1 MSGKSNKR
9 RRRHELLIEKLK
21 QDPFLTDSELA
32 SCLNV
37 SVPTIRLDR
46 MHLNIP
52 ELRERMME
60 LATDAN
66 LPEKTEKYGEIID
79 LKQGTSGVSVM
90 MTSKKMCF
98 EDKDAVRGC
107 YLYSMAESL
116 AMSIVDRPVALI
128 GVANI
133 KYKVLVNSGT
143 KLVARGEVRVK
154 RENGFIVWVKIYN
167 DQVEVFSGKFIL
179 NIEE

>member
-1 MSGKSNKR
+1 MAGKSDKR
-9 RRRHELLIEKLK
+9 QKRHKLLIEKLK

-32 SCLNV
+32 AYLNV

-60 LATDAN
+60 LATDAT
-66 LPEKTEKYGEIID
+66 LPDKSEKYGEIID
-79 LKQGTSGVSVM
+79 LKSGSSGISVM
-90 MTSKKMCF
+90 VTTKKMCF
-98 EDKDAVRGC
+98 DERDMVRGC
-107 YLYSMAESL
+107 CLYSMAESL
-116 AMSIVDRPVALI
+116 AMTIIDEPAALI

-133 KYKVLVNSGT
+133 KYKVLVTSDT
-143 KLVARGEVRVK
+143 RLVARGEVRVK
-154 RENGFIVWVKIYN
+154 RENSFIVWVKIYN

-179 NIEE
+179 NKE

>member
-1 MSGKSNKR
+1 MAGKSNKR
-9 RRRHELLIEKLK
+9 QKRHQMLIDKLK

-32 SCLNV
+32 AYLNV

-52 ELRERMME
+52 ELRDRMME
-60 LATDAN
+60 LATDAT
-66 LPEKTEKYGEIID
+66 LPDKTEKYGEIID
-79 LKQGTSGVSVM
+79 LKLGSSGVSVM
-90 MTSKKMCF
+90 LTTKKMCF
-98 EDKDAVRGC
+98 EDRYLVRGC

-116 AMSIVDRPVALI
+116 AMSIVDEPAALI

-133 KYKVLVNSGT
+133 KYKVLVTSDS
-143 KLVARGEVRVK
+143 KLVARGEVRAK
-154 RENGFIVWVKIYN
+154 RENSFIVWVKIYN

-179 NIEE
+179 NKE